1 MNALMEL
8 VKSLAEMQT
17 AMHDAQEYYN
27 SLLPDRVKKAGAA
40 RSGRGEYKKRELRG
54 FVRHGKP
61 WRVCAVMRRE
71 GTTPEMQKALSVAAV
86 HLGLLPDD
94 VPAAALRRLFVEGVG
109 EEKAT
114 RARNIGRAIRAYL
127 AESSADTDRLQM
139 PRCGNVPDAVMR
151 KAWDA
156 LAQFDCGAGY
166 AKG

>member
-1 MNALMEL
+1 MTALMEL
-8 VKSLAEMQT
+8 VKSLAELRT
-17 AMHDAQEYYN
+17 VMHDAQEYYN
-27 SLLPDRVKKAGAA
+27 SLLPDRVKKAEKP
-40 RSGRGEYKKRELRG
+40 GRGEYKKRELRK

-86 HLGLLPDD
+86 HLGLLPED
-94 VPAAALRRLFVEGVG
+94 VSAAALYREFSQSGAAEV
-109 EEKAT
+109 ASA
-114 RARNIGRAIRAYL
+114 RAIGRAIHAYL

>member
-17 AMHDAQEYYN
+17 AMHDAREYYE

-86 HLGLLPDD
+86 HLGLLPED
-94 VPAAALRRLFVEGVG
+94 VSAAALY
-109 EEKAT
+109 
-114 RARNIGRAIRAYL
+114 RAFSQSGAAEVASARAIGRAIRAYL

-139 PRCGNVPDAVMR
+139 PRVGGVPDAVMR

-156 LAQFDCGAGY
+156 LAQFDCGAEYG
-166 AKG
+166 KG

>member
-1 MNALMEL
+1 MTALMEL

-17 AMHDAQEYYN
+17 AMHDAREYYE

-86 HLGLLPDD
+86 HLGLLPED
-94 VPAAALRRLFVEGVG
+94 VSAAALYREFSQSGAAEV
-109 EEKAT
+109 ASA
-114 RARNIGRAIRAYL
+114 RAIGRAIHAYL
-127 AESSADTDRLQM
+127 AGGDADRLRM
-139 PRCGNVPDAVMR
+139 PRVGGVPDAVMR

-166 AKG
+166 VKG

>member
-1 MNALMEL
+1 MNELEKLM
-8 VKSLAEMQT
+8 KPLAELCT
-17 AMHDAQEYYN
+17 VVHDAQEYYN

-71 GTTPEMQKALSVAAV
+71 GTTPKMQKALSVAAV
-86 HLGLLPDD
+86 HLGLLPED
-94 VPAAALRRLFVEGVG
+94 VSAAALYREFSQSGAAEV
-109 EEKAT
+109 ASA
-114 RARNIGRAIRAYL
+114 RAIGRAIHAYL

-156 LAQFDCGAGY
+156 LAQFDCGAEYG
-166 AKG
+166 KG

>member
-1 MNALMEL
+1 MNRLMEL
-8 VKSLAEMQT
+8 MKSLAAFNI
-17 AMHDAQEYYN
+17 AMHDAREYYE

-61 WRVCAVMRRE
+61 RRVCAVMRRE

-86 HLGLLPDD
+86 HLGLLPED
-94 VPAAALRRLFVEGVG
+94 VSAAALYREFSQSGAAEV
-109 EEKAT
+109 ASA
-114 RARNIGRAIRAYL
+114 RAIGRAIHAYL

-139 PRCGNVPDAVMR
+139 PRAGNVPDAVMR

-156 LAQFDCGAGY
+156 LAQFDCGAEYG
-166 AKG
+166 KG

>member
-1 MNALMEL
+1 MTALMEL
-8 VKSLAEMQT
+8 MKSLAEMQT
-17 AMHDAQEYYN
+17 AMHDAREYYE
-27 SLLPDRVKKAGAA
+27 SLLPDRVKKAEKP
-40 RSGRGEYKKRELRG
+40 GRGEYKKRELRG

-114 RARNIGRAIRAYL
+114 RARNIGRAIHAYL

-139 PRCGNVPDAVMR
+139 PRVGGVPDAVMR

-156 LAQFDCGAGY
+156 LAQFDCGAEYG
-166 AKG
+166 KG

>member
-1 MNALMEL
+1 MTALMEL

-17 AMHDAQEYYN
+17 AMHDAREYYE
-27 SLLPDRVKKAGAA
+27 SLLPDRVKGAEKP
-40 RSGRGEYKKRELRG
+40 GRGEYKKRELRE

-71 GTTPEMQKALSVAAV
+71 GTTPAMQKALSVAAV
-86 HLGLLPDD
+86 HLGLLPED

-109 EEKAT
+109 EERAT
-114 RARNIGRAIRAYL
+114 RERNIGRAIHAYL
-127 AESSADTDRLQM
+127 AESSADTDRMRM

-151 KAWDA
+151 RAWDA

-166 AKG
+166 GKG